1 MQINRKVII
10 HAYKFNG
17 WLYRTWEFPTII
29 KETDEYICV
38 VTENTKVITA
48 ADDLKHFYHSK
59 INRPSVWY
67 FFKHEWYNMIV
78 SEKNNKYYC
87 YINVASPFIME
98 HGIIKYIDFDL
109 DFRIPNAKGDI
120 INEVDL
126 DEYSENK
133 VKYQY
138 PQKLIEKIK
147 IVEAD
152 IVKSFK
158 NREFDQYIDREL
170 IDYYNRHMKTK
181 RNNDE

>member
-1 MQINRKVII
+1 
-10 HAYKFNG
+10 
-17 WLYRTWEFPTII
+17 
-29 KETDEYICV
+29 
-38 VTENTKVITA
+38 
-48 ADDLKHFYHSK
+48 
-59 INRPSVWY
+59 
-67 FFKHEWYNMIV
+67 
-78 SEKNNKYYC
+78 
-87 YINVASPFIME
+87 ME